1 MDQLGSDIPDE
12 KAPLLR
18 LIDRLIGE
26 SACSG
31 TQNCLLKGTAETGIS
46 PELEFLERQQQE
58 EQEAEATAFNSV
70 SKKIG
75 PANP

>member
-1 MDQLGSDIPDE
+1 MGSDIPDE

-46 PELEFLERQQQE
+46 PRRELESLERQQQE

-70 SKKIG
+70 SEKIG